1 MVTSAEAGSQFLE
14 NLNLN
19 CDKIRLRYYTGSISS
34 TAYDDEQVLTLS
46 GTAWTSGCV
55 QPILNTYGSN
65 DAILLEQGKISTN
78 DKKVY
83 IPGNVVTGGT
93 GLSVK
98 IGIGS
103 PPSEEHSIVSNGVTA
118 WRIGDDAIYKKLYL
132 RELQNG
138 SLFGEM

>member
-1 MVTSAEAGSQFLE
+1 MITAAEAGSQFLE

-19 CDKIRLRYYTGSISS
+19 CDKVRLKYYTGSISS

-46 GTAWTSGCV
+46 GTTWTSGCV
-55 QPILNTYGSN
+55 QPVTNVYGSN
-65 DAILLEQGKISTN
+65 DAVLLEQGKINTN

-103 PPSEEHSIVSNGVTA
+103 PPGGEYSIIPQGVMAWEINSEV
-118 WRIGDDAIYKKLYL
+118 IYKKLYL
-132 RELQNG
+132 RELQAG